1 MLLTELVAKELE
13 ILNEAIPKARRI
25 GVLFSPN
32 APAHRPTL
40 DSLATAAQTL
50 KMSLHM
56 APVSSADDF
65 TGAFTSIERE
75 GVEAF
80 LVVASPLSLSQRVPL
95 AELALKHRLPGMF
108 GIRENV
114 EAGGLMSYGADL
126 DDLSRRTASYI
137 DKILKGT
144 QPADLPVEQAS
155 KYQLVINLKTA
166 NALGLTIAPAILA
179 RADEIID

>member
-13 ILNEAIPKARRI
+13 LLKEAVPSATRI

-40 DSLATAAQTL
+40 HSLEIAGQKL
-50 KMSLHM
+50 RVSLHM
-56 APVSSADDF
+56 APVARLDDF
-65 TGAFTSIERE
+65 AGAFTTIARE
-75 GVEAF
+75 DVGAF
-80 LVVASPLSLSQRVPL
+80 LVVASPLTLSGRLLL
-95 AELALKHRLPGMF
+95 AEVALKHRLPGMF

-126 DDLSRRTASYI
+126 DDLSRRAAIYVV
-137 DKILKGT
+137 KILKGAR
-144 QPADLPVEQAS
+144 PADLPVEQAS

-166 NALGLTIAPAILA
+166 NALGVTVPQSLLA
-179 RADEIID
+179 RADEVIE